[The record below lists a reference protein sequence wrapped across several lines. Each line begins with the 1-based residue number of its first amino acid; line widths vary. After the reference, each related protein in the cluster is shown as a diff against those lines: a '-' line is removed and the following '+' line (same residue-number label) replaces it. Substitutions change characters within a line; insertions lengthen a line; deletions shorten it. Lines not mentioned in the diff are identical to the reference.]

1 MTQIITDIS
10 QLDPNGT
17 YTYADYLTWKFS
29 EMVELIKGKMM
40 RMSAPVTQHQ
50 RISWRITT
58 LFAFYFNNK
67 SCEVFTAPFDVR
79 LKDSKKA
86 AKANKDILTTVQPD
100 LCVICDVTK
109 IDRRGCIGSPDLV
122 VEILSEGNS
131 KKEMRIK
138 YDLYEENEILE
149 YWIVDPEHETLH
161 QFVLDETTKKYQ
173 GAKIYVNDDAF
184 SSSVFADMEI
194 DLTKIFVTYENDT
207 QNT

>member
-50 RISWRITT
+50 RISRQLQFAIHSHLLGKPCE
-58 LFAFYFNNK
+58 LF
-67 SCEVFTAPFDVR
+67 SAPFDVR
-79 LKDSKKA
+79 LKDSKKT

-100 LCVICDVTK
+100 LCVICDATK

-173 GAKIYVNDDAF
+173 SVKIYVNDDAF